1 MVKIK
6 VNIDKPDPPKR
17 VIHKHKNFNNF
28 MDSYH
33 KFHTQDGIREMW
45 YRDKKTLAYI
55 AIAMA
60 FILLMLFSKD
70 EKQENKEEQSKPKT
84 EQGK

>member
-55 AIAMA
+55 AIAVV

-70 EKQENKEEQSKPKT
+70 ENPENNQDNTTPKT
-84 EQGK
+84 EQEK